1 MNQEHAQVGIAS
13 VGDPEMALLPGRS
26 TRQTA
31 YRWEGSPIGNR
42 CHHGSCDHRTNAFYS
57 SDLLAECVAAVDLLN
72 PLFHGRD
79 ALLQCAQFL
88 VESAQKLSAE
98 STQQRVVFLD
108 QPGGVIC
115 APG

>member
-1 MNQEHAQVGIAS
+1 MVIPKWRFYQA
-13 VGDPEMALLPGRS
+13 DPRGKLP
-26 TRQTA
+26 TVV
-31 YRWEGSPIGNR
+31 EGSPIGNR

-108 QPGGVIC
+108 QHGGSDLRTWLR
-115 APG
+115 